1 MLIPARRQRSE
12 RGTEHKLVLQCPV
25 NPSSPPAP
33 LSSHQPPSAASQSHP
48 ACLLPRLYWPS
59 SRACCGPQE
68 ARLLPHPLFS
78 TDVQTNSVLLSQE
91 EPPREPPAVLLS
103 CPVPSRVKTRHDA
116 SHHWEVNKIM
126 LMKHLLHSMSC
137 DHRRQWP
144 PRRPFITV
152 KVSCSPKPI
161 PGPNG
166 EGLALPR
173 V

>member
-1 MLIPARRQRSE
+1 MSVGQSTTWCCNAPLTPALHLLPSALTSHQQQQLSPTLPNLSAPCPGFTGQIQGPDE
-12 RGTEHKLVLQCPV
+12 DHKRPSFFHI
-25 NPSSPPAP
+25 PSSA
-33 LSSHQPPSAASQSHP
+33 LMS
-48 ACLLPRLYWPS
+48 LPNRLGLAVPES
-59 SRACCGPQE
+59 
-68 ARLLPHPLFS
+68 L
-78 TDVQTNSVLLSQE
+78 E
-91 EPPREPPAVLLS
+91 EPPCEPPALLLS

-116 SHHWEVNKIM
+116 SPHWEVNKIM

-166 EGLALPR
+166 EGLALPG